1 MNKACG
7 NTALPVGTVLR
18 EWRIESVLGAGAFGI
33 VYKGRGIY
41 FDEIVAIQEFF
52 PASTSERDEDDT
64 VIPIASDAEEIHALG
79 LKTFVE
85 EAKLLWNLSTPMR
98 QAGIVNVRGVFE
110 MHGTVYMVM
119 DFEEGPAL
127 SKRLKSGQR
136 FDEAGLIG
144 LMRPIAEGLDQAHRV
159 GVLHRDITP
168 SSIITD
174 RDGGGVLVGFA
185 AGLFDSGNAAGGKVA
200 VHSPPYAG
208 IEQYVK
214 TYEQGPWT
222 DIYALGAV
230 LYECVTGEMPPE
242 VLERLH
248 GGQSVPLASGD
259 WPGFSRTFLAAI
271 DAAMTIKPAERPQSI
286 SKWLEMFGGSEEP
299 QELEEPESLNEP
311 EELKEPEDQAEVSPV
326 GDTLSISEVSLR
338 GAPPPP
344 GYRSGNGGDSPV
356 SYDIAQPEPKR
367 AESDAEIARKM
378 SMAPPPPKA
387 RGAEPGP
394 EQGFEADPQGK
405 AEAEPA
411 EPDTRPA
418 EEAKQVEPLP
428 DTPPEPQAAE
438 PEKARNAKQNAA
450 GQLAAKG
457 AAIRSRINAQKVKK
471 PGPRL
476 IGAGA
481 LALALLAIGGW
492 YMSDG
497 GSGPDE
503 SLVDAANAM
512 DETVSAADLEQAGGI
527 VSAVGSL
534 LEDAREADAPA
545 AAVKR
550 LQDASTQLTE
560 LESGLAGMSSEAAA
574 TRKAE
579 MEEVARTASAGFAN
593 LLVRN
598 AEGRIR
604 GLVSDMPWADPRSRS
619 SAADESAQR
628 QRAATSIRTSLQR
641 IRSAAS
647 GAESAGDTAA
657 AMTAA
662 RQAMAASTAYRSSIS
677 RAYRL
682 REERAVT
689 AGNAEASPAAALSAA
704 PAAEAPAPAPSA
716 SDPASDAQK
725 RQLASIIGAARDT
738 AAKVAGMGDRARP
751 GPDAN
756 QDAKDRYSIRQANV
770 STAQDYRRYLDTLED
785 SMRGSRTRAEAE
797 QLISQANQTRGY
809 LTQLLNSSQAT
820 LN

>member
-1 MNKACG
+1 MSKAGG
-7 NTALPVGTVLR
+7 NTALPAGTILR
-18 EWRIESVLGAGAFGI
+18 EWRIESVLEAGGCGI

-41 FDEIVAIQEFF
+41 FDEIVAIREYF

-79 LKTFVE
+79 LKNFVE
-85 EAKLLWNLSTPMR
+85 EARLLWNLSTPTR
-98 QAGIVNVRGVFE
+98 QAGIVSVRSVFE
-110 MHGTVYMVM
+110 AHGTAYMVM

-144 LMRPIAEGLDQAHRV
+144 LMRPIAEGLDHAHRV

-168 SSIITD
+168 SSIIVEQG
-174 RDGGGVLVGFA
+174 GGGVLVGFV
-185 AGLFDSGNAAGGKVA
+185 AGYIDSGNAAGAKVA
-200 VHSPPYAG
+200 LHTPPYAA

-230 LYECVTGEMPPE
+230 LYECVTGEKPPE
-242 VLERLH
+242 VLERMH
-248 GGQSVPLASGD
+248 GGQSVPLAGGN
-259 WPGFSRTFLAAI
+259 WPGFSRRFLAAV

-286 SKWLEMFGGSEEP
+286 SQWLELFGGSEEP
-299 QELEEPESLNEP
+299 QEVEEPEQPKEP
-311 EELKEPEDQAEVSPV
+311 EELKEPEEQAEISPF
-326 GDTLSISEVSLR
+326 GDELSLAEVSLR

-356 SYDIAQPEPKR
+356 SYDISEADAKR
-367 AESDAEIARKM
+367 AEREAEFARKM

-387 RGAEPGP
+387 REAESEP
-394 EQGFEADPQGK
+394 EPQSEA
-405 AEAEPA
+405 ESEPA
-411 EPDTRPA
+411 EPDPESA
-418 EEAKQVEPLP
+418 EEAKQAEPLP
-428 DTPPEPQAAE
+428 EPLPEPPAAE
-438 PEKARNAKQNAA
+438 AEQARSEKHEAA
-450 GQLAAKG
+450 LQIAAKG
-457 AAIRSRINAQKVKK
+457 AAIRSRINAQKGKK
-471 PGPRL
+471 PTPAL

-492 YMSDG
+492 YLSG
-497 GSGPDE
+497 GGSSGPDE

-512 DETVSAADLEQAGGI
+512 DEAVSAADLEQAGGI
-527 VSAVGSL
+527 VSAVGFL
-534 LEDAREADAPA
+534 LQDAREADAPA

-550 LQDASTQLTE
+550 LQDASTRLTE
-560 LESGLAGMSSEAAA
+560 LESGLAGMSSEAATA
-574 TRKAE
+574 RKAE
-579 MEEVARTASAGFAN
+579 MEEVARTASAGFAD
-593 LLVRN
+593 LLLRN

-628 QRAATSIRTSLQR
+628 QRAATSIRTSLAR
-641 IRSAAS
+641 LRSAAS
-647 GAESAGDTAA
+647 GAQSAGDTAA

-662 RQAMAASTAYRSSIS
+662 RQTMAASTAYRSSIG

-682 REERAVT
+682 REERAAA
-689 AGNAEASPAAALSAA
+689 AGSAEASPAALASAA
-704 PAAEAPAPAPSA
+704 PVAEAAAPAPSG
-716 SDPASDAQK
+716 SDPAGDAQK

-738 AAKVAGMGDRARP
+738 AAKVAGMGDRSRP

-756 QDAKDRYSIRQANV
+756 QDEKDRYSIRQANV

-785 SMRGSRTRAEAE
+785 SMRGPRTRAEAD